1 MINIILL
8 LSRYD
13 CSARQFIYCVLF
25 SMSWQK
31 HVRAEPILFSR
42 CCIWKILSETTRHA
56 YGSSASFN
64 FLEFVNLMH
73 WHWPSYF
80 NFKWLCI
87 DSGASILFYSFLPNC
102 NVSCTITRWT
112 PNYRNVSKI
121 MHNNF
126 TINISMIITNYT
138 SFLTKLFLILY
149 SKVLCICT

>member
-8 LSRYD
+8 LSRND

-42 CCIWKILSETTRHA
+42 FCIWKILNETYV

-64 FLEFVNLMH
+64 FLEFVNLISAFN
-73 WHWPSYF
+73 WPSYF

-102 NVSCTITRWT
+102 NVSCTDEHH
-112 PNYRNVSKI
+112 VSKL
-121 MHNNF
+121 MHNDF
-126 TINISMIITNYT
+126 TINIAMIITTCT
-138 SFLTKLFLILY
+138 SFLTKLLLILY
-149 SKVLCICT
+149 SKVLCVCT